1 IEQAGKIFAAISA
14 PSKASALSLSADLNW
29 ISKIVSE
36 LNPAILHLGAHTDI
50 LSPTDVAVLK
60 RRFPFLPIMRSIPVV
75 GSESVPFAKSYD
87 GIADFLLLDSHK
99 PGDKVVGALGIIH
112 DWNLDRQI
120 VESVGIP
127 VIMAGGLGT
136 ENVVQAIQSV
146 HPAGVDSKTKTDKK
160 DGSHTKDLEEVRKFT
175 EAAKGIRFRRSRP
188 NVVTPMLSF
197 QFPLRCFKSHT
208 SNGMIPSSNME
219 NSKYRRERP
228 PDDFS
233 KET

>member
-1 IEQAGKIFAAISA
+1 MKLPDMIVQIYEVTSAEEARALSTFAVDHIGVLVGDGAFPREQSIEQAGKIFAAISA
-14 PSKASALSLSADLNW
+14 PSKGSALSLSADLNW

-50 LSPTDVAVLK
+50 LLPTDVAVLK

-75 GSESVPFAKSYD
+75 GSGSVPVAKSYD

-99 PGDKVVGALGIIH
+99 PGDKQVGALGITH

-127 VIMAGGLGT
+127 VIMAGGLGA

-175 EAAKGIRFRRSRP
+175 EAAKGIRFRRS
-188 NVVTPMLSF
+188 
-197 QFPLRCFKSHT
+197 
-208 SNGMIPSSNME
+208 
-219 NSKYRRERP
+219 
-228 PDDFS
+228 
-233 KET
+233 